1 MRFEIGR
8 QNFVD
13 MLTTVTGSLPSRT
26 TYPVLQNMMVEV
38 SSGKMALSGTDLD
51 TFVRKSAE
59 VTKSED
65 GRAVVPGRKLL
76 EIAREL
82 AGESVLVYSK
92 NNNMHVEG
100 GGARSYFAGL
110 DAAEYPELPKVP
122 EGPTLEFAMAS
133 VFELLDDTSFAISKD
148 ESRPAMSGVNWEVGK
163 TAMKMVATDGHRL
176 AYVSRKGKFP
186 ATLKVVLS
194 PKVLALLP
202 REGENVTVHSDPGRI
217 AFVCKDTLV
226 IGRPIDG
233 PFPDYERVLPK
244 KDYPSRAV
252 LSREDFGAILRR
264 ASVFAHPVGRLV
276 AFEFNKEQVRVHAE
290 TPELGCFDEEVS
302 CQYTGDPVRIGF
314 NAAYLAEI
322 LRHIRSEQ
330 VAVELQSPVS
340 AGLVKPFDKQTEY
353 EQTFLL
359 MPIRLD

>member
-13 MLTTVTGSLPSRT
+13 MLTAVTGSLPSRT
-26 TYPVLQNMMVEV
+26 TYPVLQNVMLDVV
-38 SSGKMALSGTDLD
+38 SGKVVLSGTDLD
-51 TFVRKSAE
+51 TFVRKTAE

-76 EIAREL
+76 EICREL
-82 AGESVLVYSK
+82 AGETVLVYTK
-92 NNNMHVEG
+92 NNNMHVEA
-100 GGARSYFAGL
+100 GGARTYFAGL

-122 EGPTLEFAMAS
+122 EGPALEFPLAT
-133 VFELLDDTSFAISKD
+133 VFELLDDSSFAISRD

-163 TAMKMVATDGHRL
+163 ASMKMVATDGHRL
-176 AYVSRKGKFP
+176 AYVNRKGKFP
-186 ATLKVVLS
+186 VTLKVVLS
-194 PKVLALLP
+194 TKVLALLP
-202 REGENVTVHSDPGRI
+202 RDAETVSVHSDPGRI
-217 AFVCKDTLV
+217 SFECKDTLV

-233 PFPDYERVLPK
+233 PFPDYERVLPR

-252 LSREDFGAILRR
+252 VGREDFGAILRR

-276 AFEFNKEQVRVHAE
+276 AFEFGKDQVRVHAE
-290 TPELGCFDEEVS
+290 TPELGCFDEEIS
-302 CQYTGDPVRIGF
+302 CQYTGEPVRIGF
-314 NAAYLAEI
+314 NSAYLSEI
-322 LRHIRSEQ
+322 LKHIKADQ
-330 VAVELQSPVS
+330 AAIELQSPVS